1 MPGGGGSAARRRVAV
16 VTGGGGGIG
25 SQTCLELARQGV
37 AVVAMDPGTGLEGE
51 PLHEPTAEAVADKIR
66 ASGGVARSSDVSVTD
81 RAAVRDLFRDV
92 VAEFGSLDI
101 VINTAG
107 ILRFPSFFDA
117 AEDDWTAVL
126 DVHFN
131 GYLNVLAEALP
142 IMAEAGYGRI
152 VGVTSGVGL
161 ARTSA
166 GGLAY
171 GAAKRSVAAVS
182 WELRDVLPAGVRVN
196 VLSPIAASRMVRRA
210 LEMAGTPANG
220 LDLSAMPQPA
230 DMAPAAAYLAGER
243 FGRWAGGQVVFSGGP
258 ELSVIGPP
266 RLTEI
271 VRSEG
276 AADFAAALG
285 TVVPVVLNPAES
297 EQRTTGGSNPRYGN
311 VFDNAPPPLDGGGT
325 GHVVVVTDDSP
336 LARRLA
342 GPLAKRLEAW
352 TANLT
357 FWPAGGGF
365 GQAEQALAEA
375 VAARGPFGAV
385 VVALGAPD
393 GAGAGDGSWAEVVEA
408 HRGVERYIVAAAA
421 WLRAAARVSAA
432 GGHPLRVVFA
442 TTATSPA
449 GRTAAQAVAQM
460 ARSANDTPADIEI
473 DAMAISVESVAAG
486 DTEALAAL
494 AARLAAAA
502 DTRGLRGAELAV
514 GRGWIGI
521 RSHPGPVATVSFGST
536 DIPDWVDSALRLAV
550 TNRPHY

>member
-1 MPGGGGSAARRRVAV
+1 MPGGGSATRRRVAV

-25 SQTCLELARQGV
+25 SETCFELARQGV
-37 AVVAMDPGTGLEGE
+37 AVIAMDPGVGLEGE

-66 ASGGVARSSDVSVTD
+66 AAGGTARSCDASVTD
-81 RAAVRDLFRDV
+81 RDAVRELFRDV
-92 VAEFGSLDI
+92 VTEFGALDI

-117 AEDDWTAVL
+117 GQDDWVAVL

-142 IMAEAGYGRI
+142 IMADAGYGRI

-182 WELRDVLPAGVRVN
+182 WELREILPSGVRVN

-210 LEMAGTPANG
+210 LEFAGTPAKG

-230 DMAPAAAYLAGER
+230 DMAPAAAYLASEQ
-243 FGRWAGGQVVFSGGP
+243 FGSWAAGQVVFSAGP

-276 AADFAAALG
+276 AVDFAAALG
-285 TVVPVVLNPAES
+285 TVVPVILHPAEA

-311 VFDNAPPPLDGGGT
+311 VFDHAPPPLDGSGS
-325 GHVVVVTDDSP
+325 GHVVVVADDPP
-336 LARRLA
+336 LIDS
-342 GPLAKRLEAW
+342 LAKHLKAW
-352 TANLT
+352 TRKAT
-357 FWPAGGGF
+357 FVPAGGDF
-365 GQAEQALAEA
+365 GQAEQSLTDA
-375 VAARGPFGAV
+375 VAASGPFDAV

-393 GAGAGDGSWAEVVEA
+393 GASAGSRSWAEVVES
-408 HRGVERYIVAAAA
+408 HRGVERYVVAAAG
-421 WLRAAARVSAA
+421 WLRAAARLSAA
-432 GGHPLRVVFA
+432 GGHSLRVVFA
-442 TTATSPA
+442 TDATSPA

-473 DAMAISVESVAAG
+473 DAMAISAESAVAS

-494 AARLAAAA
+494 AARLATTE
-502 DTRGLRGAELAV
+502 DTLGLRGAELAV
-514 GRGWIGI
+514 GCGWVGI
-521 RSHPGPVATVSFGST
+521 RSHPAPVATVSFGST
-536 DIPDWVDSALRLAV
+536 DIPDWVDSALRLAA
-550 TNRPHY
+550 TNRHQ

>member
-1 MPGGGGSAARRRVAV
+1 MPGGGSATRRRVAV

-25 SQTCLELARQGV
+25 SETCFELARQGV
-37 AVVAMDPGTGLEGE
+37 AVIAMDPGVGLEGE
-51 PLHEPTAEAVADKIR
+51 PLHEPTAEAVADTIR
-66 ASGGVARSSDVSVTD
+66 ASGGTARSCDASVTD
-81 RAAVRDLFRDV
+81 RDAVRELFRDV
-92 VAEFGSLDI
+92 VTEFGALDI

-117 AEDDWTAVL
+117 GQDDWAAVL

-182 WELRDVLPAGVRVN
+182 WELREILPAGVRVN

-210 LEMAGTPANG
+210 LEFAGTPAKG

-230 DMAPAAAYLAGER
+230 DMAPAAAYLASEQ
-243 FGRWAGGQVVFSGGP
+243 FGSWAAGQVVFSAGS

-276 AADFAAALG
+276 AVDFAAALG
-285 TVVPVVLNPAES
+285 TVVPVVLNPAET

-311 VFDNAPPPLDGGGT
+311 VFDHAPPPLDGGGN
-325 GHVVVVTDDSP
+325 GHVVVVADDAP
-336 LARRLA
+336 LIDS
-342 GPLAKRLEAW
+342 LAKQLRAW
-352 TANLT
+352 TRKAT
-357 FWPAGGGF
+357 FVPAGGDF
-365 GQAEQALAEA
+365 GHAEQSLTDA
-375 VAARGPFGAV
+375 VAASGPFDAV

-393 GAGAGDGSWAEVVEA
+393 GAGAGSRSWAGVVES
-408 HRGVERYIVAAAA
+408 HRGVARYLAATAA
-421 WLRAAARVSAA
+421 WLRAAARLSAA

-442 TTATSPA
+442 TDATSPA
-449 GRTAAQAVAQM
+449 GRTAAQALAQM
-460 ARSANDTPADIEI
+460 ARSANDTPAHIEI
-473 DAMAISVESVAAG
+473 DAMAIGAESAAASAT
-486 DTEALAAL
+486 DALAAL
-494 AARLAAAA
+494 AARLATAA
-502 DTRGLRGAELAV
+502 DARGLRGAELAV
-514 GRGWIGI
+514 GRGWVGI

-536 DIPDWVDSALRLAV
+536 DIPDWVDSALRLAA
-550 TNRPHY
+550 TNRHQE

>member
-1 MPGGGGSAARRRVAV
+1 MPDGGPGTRTRVAV

-25 SQTCLELARQGV
+25 SETCYELARQGITV
-37 AVVAMDPGTGLEGE
+37 IAMDPGVGLEGE

-66 ASGGVARSSDVSVTD
+66 ASGGVARSSDASVTD
-81 RAAVRDLFRDV
+81 RGAVHRLFRDV
-92 VAEFGSLDI
+92 VTEFGALDI

-107 ILRFPSFFDA
+107 ILRFPSFLH
-117 AEDDWTAVL
+117 AEQDDWVAVL

-166 GGLAY
+166 GALAY

-182 WELRDVLPAGVRVN
+182 WELREILPAGVRVN
-196 VLSPIAASRMVRRA
+196 VLSPIAASRMIRRA
-210 LEMAGTPANG
+210 LERAGTPTNG

-230 DMAPAAAYLAGER
+230 DMAPAAAYLASEQ
-243 FGRWAGGQVVFSGGP
+243 FGRWAAGQVVFSAGP

-266 RLTEI
+266 RLTEV

-276 AADFAAALG
+276 AVDFAAALG
-285 TVVPVVLNPAES
+285 TVVPVVLNPAEIQ
-297 EQRTTGGSNPRYGN
+297 QRTTGGSNPRYGN
-311 VFDNAPPPLDGGGT
+311 VFDDAPPALGGGGN
-325 GHVVVVTDDSP
+325 GHVVVVADDSS
-336 LARRLA
+336 LIDS
-342 GPLAKRLEAW
+342 LAKQLKVWSRNA
-352 TANLT
+352 TFVPAN
-357 FWPAGGGF
+357 GGF
-365 GQAEQALAEA
+365 RHAEQSLTDA
-375 VAARGPFGAV
+375 VTARGPFDAV

-393 GAGAGDGSWAEVVEA
+393 GASTDGRSWAEVVES
-408 HRGVERYIVAAAA
+408 HRGVERYIVATAA
-421 WLRAAARVSAA
+421 WLRAAARLSAA
-432 GGHPLRVVFA
+432 GGPPLRVVFA
-442 TTATSPA
+442 TDAASPA

-473 DAMAISVESVAAG
+473 DVMAVSAESAAAS

-494 AARLAAAA
+494 AARLVTTE

-536 DIPDWVDSALRLAV
+536 DIPDWVDSALRLAA
-550 TNRPHY
+550 TNRHQ

>member
-1 MPGGGGSAARRRVAV
+1 MRDGGGSAARRRVAV

-25 SQTCLELARQGV
+25 SEACFELARQGV
-37 AVVAMDPGTGLEGE
+37 AVIAMDPGVGLEGE

-66 ASGGVARSSDVSVTD
+66 ASGGTARSCDASVTD
-81 RAAVRDLFRDV
+81 RDAVRDLFRDV
-92 VAEFGSLDI
+92 VDEFGALDI

-117 AEDDWTAVL
+117 GPDDWDAVL

-182 WELRDVLPAGVRVN
+182 WELREILPAGVRVN

-210 LEMAGTPANG
+210 LEFAGTPAKG

-230 DMAPAAAYLAGER
+230 DMAPAAAYLASEQ
-243 FGRWAGGQVVFSGGP
+243 FGSWAAGQVVFSAGP

-276 AADFAAALG
+276 AVDFAAALG
-285 TVVPVVLNPAES
+285 TVVPVVLHPAET

-311 VFDNAPPPLDGGGT
+311 VFDHAPPPLDGSGN
-325 GHVVVVTDDSP
+325 GHVVVVAEDARLIDS
-336 LARRLA
+336 
-342 GPLAKRLEAW
+342 LAKQLKAW
-352 TANLT
+352 TRKAT
-357 FWPAGGGF
+357 FVPAGGEF
-365 GQAEQALAEA
+365 RHAEQSLTDA
-375 VAARGPFGAV
+375 VAASGPFDAV

-393 GAGAGDGSWAEVVEA
+393 GASADSRSWTETVES
-408 HRGVERYIVAAAA
+408 HRGVARYLVGTAG
-421 WLRAAARVSAA
+421 WLRAAARLSAA

-442 TTATSPA
+442 TDATSPA

-473 DAMAISVESVAAG
+473 DAMAIGAESAAAS

-494 AARLAAAA
+494 AARLATAA

-514 GRGWIGI
+514 GRGWVGI

-536 DIPDWVDSALRLAV
+536 DIPDWVDSALRQAA
-550 TNRPHY
+550 TNRHQE